1 MSALSAASRPPSG
14 KGGARKSRAAGRI
27 PAVLYGPSQAAL
39 SISVDPLA
47 LHELFKATGNR
58 NTVVQLEIDGATPVP
73 CLVRDV
79 QRHPVSRELLHI
91 DFYAV
96 PDHPIEVMIPVKT
109 TGRPKG
115 LLLGGHLRII
125 HHTVK
130 AICRYDRIPDALVA
144 DVSNI
149 DVDEFM
155 NISQLP
161 VPDGVT
167 LVYDRDFPV
176 INVYGKSKIK
186 EDLPEDKPKEPVEGE
201 AAAAAEGE
209 AAAEGGEPA
218 EPAAE

>member
-1 MSALSAASRPPSG
+1 MSALSAASRPASG
-14 KGGARKSRAAGRI
+14 KGGARKSRAAGRV
-27 PAVLYGPSQAAL
+27 PAVLYGPSRPPET
-39 SISVDPLA
+39 ISVDPLA

-58 NTVVQLEIDGATPVP
+58 NTVVQLEIDGATAVP
-73 CLVRDV
+73 CLVRDA
-79 QRHPVSRELLHI
+79 QRHPVTRELLHL

-96 PDHPIEVMIPVKT
+96 PDHPIEVMIPIKT
-109 TGRPKG
+109 VGKPKG
-115 LLLGGHLRII
+115 LLLGGHLRLVRR
-125 HHTVK
+125 TVK

-144 DVSNI
+144 DVSDI

-155 NISQLP
+155 NVSQLS

-167 LVYDRDFPV
+167 LVYDRDYPV

-201 AAAAAEGE
+201 AAAAEG
-209 AAAEGGEPA
+209 AAAEGAAEST